1 MPYKNRPKLKKARP
15 EVPLHGA
22 DARDQDVNDED
33 A

>member
-1 MPYKNRPKLKKARP
+1 MPYKNRPKLKKVGP
-15 EVPLHGA
+15 EVPLPGG